1 LGSFQR
7 WFVGCLA
14 GALGCAAALAQPRDV
29 RVGLYNNEPKI
40 FADGQGQPTGILV
53 ELLQEVARLEGWT
66 LRFETCNWTDCLDAL
81 KAGRIDL
88 MPDVAYTA
96 DRDAQ
101 FDFHETPAL
110 LSWSQV
116 YRRSDVPIASILH
129 LDGRRVAV
137 LAGSIQFS
145 VFTDLTHSFG
155 VKPELLT
162 VATLQEGFRLVEAR
176 QADAVIANQFF
187 GNVQAPRHR
196 LVETTIMFQ
205 PSRLF
210 YATAQGRNNE
220 LLKAIERH
228 LQAWQND
235 PASIYFTVLKRWSQ
249 ISAPQ
254 VPPGVW
260 WGLGGLLTLL
270 LLAVSLALLLRRQ
283 VALRTQGLLA
293 ANEEISRFKAIF
305 DHATFAAWIANPDGT
320 LNYVNARCA
329 KLQGSPR
336 ETLLGQRFMRF
347 YAPSYL
353 SEAEA
358 FWRAVRDGRGNEVSE
373 LWHVATDGH
382 EFPMLT
388 SGTLLRDAA
397 GQPAQMA
404 CTAVDIS
411 DRKQAEAQIRH
422 LAFYDALTGL
432 PNRRLLTDH
441 LQHAL
446 ATGARRGGSGALL
459 FIDLDQFKTIN
470 DTLGHDV
477 GDQLLKEVATRIQLQ
492 VRVGDTVARLGGDEF
507 IVLIEELS
515 DQPGIAASQAEGV
528 ARKIMAALNRPY
540 RLTDNEHLLLLGRHH
555 IVYDGWCR
563 GIIARELSVFY
574 EAFASGRQVSLPDLP
589 IQYADFAHWQRQ
601 WSQGEVLEA
610 HLAYWRKQLED
621 LPTLQLP
628 TDRPRPP
635 VQTSHGARQ
644 YFVLSETLSEG
655 LKNLSNGCGVTL
667 FMTLLGAYQT
677 LLHRYTGKDDIVI
690 GTPIAGRNRS
700 ELENLI
706 GLFLNVLV
714 LRTDFSGDPTFR
726 ALLDRVREVCL
737 EAYAH
742 QDVPFEKLVEEL
754 HPERNLSHNPLFQ
767 VTFSLQNTPRFPLEL
782 AGLTANDLEVD
793 AGIARFD
800 LELFVEEGESGLR
813 GYVNYNTDLFSAA
826 TIDRMLGH
834 LQELLEGVVENP
846 GRRLWDLPMLT
857 EPERQQLL
865 VKWND
870 TQRDHPRDKCIH
882 ELFEEQVD
890 RSPDAVAVVF
900 QDKHL
905 TYRELNRRAN
915 QLAHHF
921 RKLGVGPEAPVG
933 LCMERSLEMVIG
945 LLGILKAGGA
955 YVPIDPAYPAQRLAF
970 MLEDSR
976 TQVLLTQKHLLERF
990 SEQGTKAVCVDADWR
1005 TIGQESKENPDSG
1018 VTADNL
1024 AYVIYTSGST
1034 GRPKGVQVP
1043 HRAVVNL
1050 LMISRK
1056 VTTDPVQLLA
1066 KLSSQSVTVMQA
1078 TPATWQMLLGAGWE
1092 GSRELKIL
1100 CGGEVLSQELAAQLL
1115 SRSSS
1120 LWNLYGPTETTI
1132 WSAIHRVEL
1141 GDTRIP
1147 IGRPIANTQIYILDS
1162 RLQPVPIG
1170 VPGELHIGGIC
1181 LARGYVGHP
1190 DLTAEKFIPDPF
1202 GVEAGALLYK
1212 TGDLARYL
1220 PDGDIEFLGR
1230 IDDQV
1235 KIRGFRIE
1243 LGEIESV
1250 LAQNPALRQ
1259 VVVVVHQDSPG
1270 EKRLVAYVVP
1280 HAEQTLTTTD
1290 LLSLLKSK
1298 LPEYMLP
1305 STFVFLDALPLTPN
1319 GKVDRRALPE
1329 PGAERAELKEA
1340 YVAPRTAVQK
1350 KLADIW
1356 TEVLKLERLGIHDN
1370 FFDIGG
1376 HSLKATQVMSRVR
1389 AVFEMDVPLRTLFE
1403 KPTVEEL
1410 AVVVTERRAERVAG
1424 EEVSSIL
1431 AEVESLSDEEA
1442 RRILADQ
1449 SETRRGRD

>member
-1 LGSFQR
+1 MGSFQR

-540 RLTDNEHLLLLGRHH
+540 RLTDNEHHSTPSMGIALFVHGQGTVDELLKQ
-555 IVYDGWCR
+555 
-563 GIIARELSVFY
+563 A
-574 EAFASGRQVSLPDLP
+574 DL
-589 IQYADFAHWQRQ
+589 A
-601 WSQGEVLEA
+601 
-610 HLAYWRKQLED
+610 
-621 LPTLQLP
+621 
-628 TDRPRPP
+628 
-635 VQTSHGARQ
+635 
-644 YFVLSETLSEG
+644 
-655 LKNLSNGCGVTL
+655 
-667 FMTLLGAYQT
+667 MYQA
-677 LLHRYTGKDDIVI
+677 KA
-690 GTPIAGRNRS
+690 AGRNTLR
-700 ELENLI
+700 
-706 GLFLNVLV
+706 FFDPQMQALV
-714 LRTDFSGDPTFR
+714 TAR
-726 ALLDRVREVCL
+726 AAL
-737 EAYAH
+737 EA
-742 QDVPFEKLVEEL
+742 
-754 HPERNLSHNPLFQ
+754 
-767 VTFSLQNTPRFPLEL
+767 
-782 AGLTANDLEVD
+782 
-793 AGIARFD
+793 
-800 LELFVEEGESGLR
+800 GLR
-813 GYVNYNTDLFSAA
+813 
-826 TIDRMLGH
+826 
-834 LQELLEGVVENP
+834 E
-846 GRRLWDLPMLT
+846 
-857 EPERQQLL
+857 
-865 VKWND
+865 
-870 TQRDHPRDKCIH
+870 
-882 ELFEEQVD
+882 
-890 RSPDAVAVVF
+890 
-900 QDKHL
+900 
-905 TYRELNRRAN
+905 
-915 QLAHHF
+915 
-921 RKLGVGPEAPVG
+921 
-933 LCMERSLEMVIG
+933 
-945 LLGILKAGGA
+945 GILKDQFFLYYQAQVDGHGRLTGA
-955 YVPIDPAYPAQRLAF
+955 EALLRWMSPLRGMVSPAEFIPLAEETGLILPLGHWVLETACAQLVAWAAQPEMAHLSIAVNVSARQFHHADF
-970 MLEDSR
+970 VD
-976 TQVLLTQKHLLERF
+976 QVLAVLDKSGADPRKLKLELTESLLVSNVEDIIAKMGALKAKGVGF
-990 SEQGTKAVCVDADWR
+990 SLDDFGTGYSSLSYLKRLPLDQLKIDQGFVRDILIDSNDAAIAK
-1005 TIGQESKENPDSG
+1005 T
-1018 VTADNL
+1018 VVALADNL
-1024 AYVIYTSGST
+1024 GLAVI
-1034 GRPKGVQVP
+1034 
-1043 HRAVVNL
+1043 
-1050 LMISRK
+1050 
-1056 VTTDPVQLLA
+1056 
-1066 KLSSQSVTVMQA
+1066 
-1078 TPATWQMLLGAGWE
+1078 
-1092 GSRELKIL
+1092 
-1100 CGGEVLSQELAAQLL
+1100 
-1115 SRSSS
+1115 
-1120 LWNLYGPTETTI
+1120 
-1132 WSAIHRVEL
+1132 
-1141 GDTRIP
+1141 
-1147 IGRPIANTQIYILDS
+1147 
-1162 RLQPVPIG
+1162 
-1170 VPGELHIGGIC
+1170 
-1181 LARGYVGHP
+1181 
-1190 DLTAEKFIPDPF
+1190 AE
-1202 GVEAGALLYK
+1202 GVEVEAQ
-1212 TGDLARYL
+1212 R
-1220 PDGDIEFLGR
+1220 EFLALHGCHAY
-1230 IDDQV
+1230 Q
-1235 KIRGFRIE
+1235 GFLFSRP
-1243 LGEIESV
+1243 LP
-1250 LAQNPALRQ
+1250 LAEFDALF
-1259 VVVVVHQDSPG
+1259 
-1270 EKRLVAYVVP
+1270 KRLLVP
-1280 HAEQTLTTTD
+1280 
-1290 LLSLLKSK
+1290 
-1298 LPEYMLP
+1298 P
-1305 STFVFLDALPLTPN
+1305 DA
-1319 GKVDRRALPE
+1319 
-1329 PGAERAELKEA
+1329 
-1340 YVAPRTAVQK
+1340 
-1350 KLADIW
+1350 
-1356 TEVLKLERLGIHDN
+1356 
-1370 FFDIGG
+1370 
-1376 HSLKATQVMSRVR
+1376 
-1389 AVFEMDVPLRTLFE
+1389 
-1403 KPTVEEL
+1403 
-1410 AVVVTERRAERVAG
+1410 
-1424 EEVSSIL
+1424 
-1431 AEVESLSDEEA
+1431 
-1442 RRILADQ
+1442 
-1449 SETRRGRD
+1449 